1 MSGGF
6 LSIFT
11 VSLFI
16 ILMSIK
22 VVDHLA
28 IETPSLTQMKRNLGV
43 TPQSN
48 PKANPSAYN
57 FYSEANFKFNNV
69 EQTYIDPGVFYKPLN
84 MKTYFVDELNI
95 ILNNEY
101 NYDHINIGELAA
113 MVTED
118 AAP

>member
-1 MSGGF
+1 MTGGF
-6 LSIFT
+6 LSILT

-16 ILMSIK
+16 VLMSIK

-48 PKANPSAYN
+48 PDANPSAYN
-57 FYSEANFKFNNV
+57 FYSEANFKFNNI

-84 MKTYFVDELNI
+84 MKSYFVEELNI
-95 ILNNEY
+95 VLNNQY
-101 NYDHINIGELAA
+101 NYDHLNIG
-113 MVTED
+113 
-118 AAP
+118 

>member
-1 MSGGF
+1 MTGGF
-6 LSIFT
+6 LSILT

-16 ILMSIK
+16 VLMSIK

-57 FYSEANFKFNNV
+57 FYSEANFKFNNI

-84 MKTYFVDELNI
+84 LKSYFVEELNI
-95 ILNNEY
+95 VLNNQY
-101 NYDHINIGELAA
+101 NYDHLNIGELAA
-113 MVTED
+113 FITDD
-118 AAP
+118 AEQ